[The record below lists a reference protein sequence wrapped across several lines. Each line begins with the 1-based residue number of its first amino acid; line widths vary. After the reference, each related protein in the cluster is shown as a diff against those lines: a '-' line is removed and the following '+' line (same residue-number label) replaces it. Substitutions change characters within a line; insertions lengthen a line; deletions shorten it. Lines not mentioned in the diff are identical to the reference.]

1 MSKVVGRFGAPS
13 ALDQG
18 IFGETSN
25 LLHNTTIIFT
35 YITCAKL
42 TTMVK
47 YLIHGL
53 YDRRINMKIA
63 LFLFMSGGQGHWDV
77 AQTFPRLLPHVP
89 WVQTLCLVNLWDIP
103 RSLHCRERPL
113 PWHAGTSHF
122 FSFLWW
128 RHTQEI
134 FRENLSVISL
144 QITSNF
150 TKLSIKLIS
159 AVDLE

>member
-1 MSKVVGRFGAPS
+1 
-13 ALDQG
+13 
-18 IFGETSN
+18 
-25 LLHNTTIIFT
+25 
-35 YITCAKL
+35 
-42 TTMVK
+42 MVK

-53 YDRRINMKIA
+53 YDRRISMKIA
-63 LFLFMSGGQGHWDV
+63 LFLFISGDQGHWGV

-103 RSLHCRERPL
+103 RSLHCWERPL
-113 PWHAGTSHF
+113 PWHAGTSYF

-134 FRENLSVISL
+134 FRENLSVIFL
-144 QITSNF
+144 QMTSNF

-159 AVDLE
+159 AVVKEPLATFVHKNIDFSIIFCYKSLSFSQGHLAR